1 MGSFRLPFLCVGE
14 TSRKLCTVS
23 GFFGETFS
31 LSFVSTVSR
40 KLREKENR
48 KITILVSGIRRV
60 KGRRSALHY
69 GVYWSI
75 LSRSVT
81 PAQSLCV

>member
-14 TSRKLCTVS
+14 TSRNLCTVS
-23 GFFGETFS
+23 EFFGETFS
-31 LSFVSTVSR
+31 LNFPSTVHR

-60 KGRRSALHY
+60 KGRRSD
-69 GVYWSI
+69 I
-75 LSRSVT
+75 
-81 PAQSLCV
+81 

>member
-1 MGSFRLPFLCVGE
+1 MGSFRLSFLCVGE
-14 TSRKLCTVS
+14 TS
-23 GFFGETFS
+23 
-31 LSFVSTVSR
+31 SFVSTVSR

-69 GVYWSI
+69 GVGWSI